1 MPKNN
6 KFNQLTAELIESF
19 SQAQPVYANSLIL
32 TIFGDSIC
40 SHGGTIWLGSLIK
53 MVQRLGVNQRLVR
66 TSVFRLTEKGVLQSQ
81 QIGRRSFYSLT
92 EKGFR
97 QFATAAERIYRY
109 HDAVWDGEWRL
120 VFTTFN
126 DKLVEQRERLQKELV
141 WLGFSRLAAG
151 IYGHPTADLT
161 KVGEI
166 IHEMELS
173 DSITTMQARVKDR
186 EPVKSSANL
195 VKYCFQFDV
204 MKDEYQVFIRQFKGI
219 LKTAKSNLNKDEE
232 LCFLLRTLL
241 IHQYRRILLREPE
254 LPHELVPTNC
264 LSHQARELTEN
275 LYKQIAPQAENYL
288 MQMGESEKGRLPKV
302 KKEYFTRFG
311 GLK

>member
-97 QFATAAERIYRY
+97 QFATA
-109 HDAVWDGEWRL
+109 
-120 VFTTFN
+120 
-126 DKLVEQRERLQKELV
+126 
-141 WLGFSRLAAG
+141 
-151 IYGHPTADLT
+151 
-161 KVGEI
+161 
-166 IHEMELS
+166 
-173 DSITTMQARVKDR
+173 
-186 EPVKSSANL
+186 
-195 VKYCFQFDV
+195 
-204 MKDEYQVFIRQFKGI
+204 
-219 LKTAKSNLNKDEE
+219 
-232 LCFLLRTLL
+232 
-241 IHQYRRILLREPE
+241 
-254 LPHELVPTNC
+254 
-264 LSHQARELTEN
+264 
-275 LYKQIAPQAENYL
+275 
-288 MQMGESEKGRLPKV
+288 EK
-302 KKEYFTRFG
+302 
-311 GLK
+311 